1 MCSMVTTPIWHR
13 YPTFRFT
20 YLWCDRAT
28 LGDSAMSHNVFG
40 DTAQQKFI
48 NPAGARGRMW
58 RRTICVQLPS
68 SGILESWS
76 LRKEMKVRS
85 ECYWIWDLKA

>member
-1 MCSMVTTPIWHR
+1 
-13 YPTFRFT
+13 
-20 YLWCDRAT
+20 
-28 LGDSAMSHNVFG
+28 MSQDVFG

-48 NPAGARGRMW
+48 NPAGAQGRMS

-68 SGILESWS
+68 SGILESCS

-85 ECYWIWDLKA
+85 ECY